1 MRNCMTI
8 YSSLSSE
15 ADTDANG
22 LQIRQMAGSYIHAGQ
37 ATLVWWSIKFHHM
50 LTTQLCH
57 SSPRIHKQW
66 HVAVFIILNIPSGFI
81 TQSDSYLHMVIFHF
95 IACFLSWADNRH
107 PSQHVCISLAGFNW
121 EGGGVV
127 SPWSLKECVFGRH
140 DLPEI
145 PATGK
150 AMPSYRRAPMHFS
163 WGMAAGSEYMLSL
176 RHLEL

>member
-1 MRNCMTI
+1 MRNFMTI
-8 YSSLSSE
+8 YSSFSSE

-57 SSPRIHKQW
+57 SSRRIHKQW
-66 HVAVFIILNIPSGFI
+66 HVAIFIILNIPSGFI

-95 IACFLSWADNRH
+95 IACFLLRADNRH
-107 PSQHVCISLAGFNW
+107 PSQHVCISLAGFK
-121 EGGGVV
+121 GGV
-127 SPWSLKECVFGRH
+127 SLRSLKECLFARFTWDPRH
-140 DLPEI
+140 GQTDALI
-145 PATGK
+145 K
-150 AMPSYRRAPMHFS
+150 RASMYFS